1 MANTILKQLN
11 ALGARFGYP
20 FYVYADGTCAKDVVS
35 SDEAALLVQRA
46 FEAEELN
53 AEALDILLDKDVT
66 LGVSLNEIGQCVGYP
81 FYVYED
87 GTCGFMAVHSMKSL
101 AVAMV
106 VKKPLKVNR
115 LKVERVAGK
124 VANEAVRK
132 RSKVVS
138 KAPEPDEQQRQILQ
152 EARALDAKGLLL
164 SGDEELVF
172 FQFASDEELEAY
184 FLKHIFCDGFQKEFI
199 LRGDKRVLLALMR
212 HEKISEEN
220 QLLMAQYCDD
230 DVVLILAGFDGQVSP
245 KLVSKLHELGRDNL
259 AQNVAK
265 EQAECLKRA
274 EMDYR
279 FW

>member
-1 MANTILKQLN
+1 MANTILEQLN
-11 ALGARFGYP
+11 ALGAKLGYP
-20 FYVYADGTCAKDVVS
+20 FYVYPDGTFAKNVVVS
-35 SDEAALLVQRA
+35 DDAALLVQSA
-46 FEAEELN
+46 FGSKELN
-53 AEALDILLDKDVT
+53 AEALDIWLDKDVA
-66 LGVSLNEIGQCVGYP
+66 LGVGLNEIGQCVGYP

-87 GTCGFMAVHSMKSL
+87 GTCDFMPVNSAKPL
-101 AVAMV
+101 AMVMV
-106 VKKPLKVNR
+106 VKKPLKVSR
-115 LKVERVAGK
+115 LKAERVAGK
-124 VANEAVRK
+124 VADEAARK

-138 KAPEPDEQQRQILQ
+138 KAPKPDEQQRQILLK
-152 EARALDAKGLLL
+152 ARALDAKGQLL

-184 FLKHIFCDGFQKEFI
+184 FFKHVFRDSFQKEFI

-230 DVVLILAGFDGQVSP
+230 NVVLALAGRDHVSSKLVP
-245 KLVSKLHELGRDNL
+245 KLQELGRSEL
-259 AQNVAK
+259 VQAVLK

-274 EMDYR
+274 EMEYR